1 MNHLNLCKLSALSY
15 AVRGAFVSS
24 RKMPVQLAV
33 AMAALGIAAALPA
46 AEIHTNVVH
55 YATNL
60 LPTQTTVPEPTSGAG
75 TTSLPNGALSELLP
89 NTSWT
94 LESSIADQLPSANG
108 MPDCTDPTKC
118 ASYDGSDT
126 AMLKEIGSPTSG
138 GSKYD
143 ASLSPFYDNSNVGKH
158 TDKTLIVSSLKD
170 VQGFIYA
177 YSNTNGYVNGS
188 SMPSALA
195 CNNTLILDLNNRD
208 GAAHEIRG
216 VTGFNISQVPSVAAA
231 AIARGGATDNQL
243 LMRNSSIVVKEMT
256 GVAGDNRPGWHMAA
270 ASVYDAEENSSGNLT
285 LLDNVKISM
294 DPNKAETDRH
304 FVKIGALY
312 LGLLNKDVSAKHN
325 SLWISESEIEAGSL
339 YSVNRY
345 GGAASYTAENNC
357 VFINNSKLWFNP
369 VSTNSRNS
377 DTGIYAVRNA
387 ETANNNWV
395 EITNNEITVAKGEES
410 TTSLHF
416 AGAIGAVSAKANTL
430 IVRDSN
436 ITSQHN
442 MTFVGGYANSGSAVG
457 NTSQGNS
464 VFIGGTTQKMT
475 ITGDVSS
482 TVYGGS
488 AYASSADQEVSS
500 FNNSVA
506 VTNLQANTMNIYG
519 GRVWTN
525 DTGIDRNMRVE
536 NNDVLLSDLELN
548 VLLAIGGRATGGA
561 VQSNDLYLTNVTVTG
576 AANKLSVL
584 AGGRSDESGQANGN
598 QIFIED
604 SKLSGDVAIYGGY
617 VGKADA
623 ASAATNNRVVIG
635 SNVTATDA
643 SILKLKDV
651 YGGYIEGTGVL
662 TGNSLMTAN
671 RFETENLDGFQHY
684 EFIVSQDQLD
694 QGAFI
699 SVTGANQVTLDMSE
713 QNGSTIGI
721 GLSDGQTLA
730 QGSYTLIDTAS
741 GFKDELGNSILAG
754 TNLDSL
760 KTTLTTTSTPSII
773 RIEYTTYDSED
784 YDLSIGGTDGN
795 DLILNIKGAG
805 DTATGINSE
814 TDALMESS
822 LSTMTTHF
830 AAGDLFVDA
839 VLRSRDG
846 KRDGLFTA
854 ARGGKWSFDTRT
866 RIENNIVSGLLG
878 YGAKLSNDLTMGA
891 FIEMGHGSYDTRT
904 HISGS
909 TKAGGGSHNYGG
921 LGLFGD
927 YAMPSIE
934 GLHFTGYLKVGLLRN
949 EFNSNIAGASVDYD
963 RTGAYWGAHLGTH
976 YDWDLTQ
983 SIRSRVFLSY
993 FYDGQ
998 GDESFDIAGEGD
1010 VGGAHVSYDAIH
1022 AHRVQ
1027 LGSMFEFAV
1036 SDTWRPYLGLT
1047 FEQILAAEAKGTATD
1062 AQGTMDLNSSD
1073 LEGSTGI
1080 LSAGWTYQ
1088 DGNFSTELGLSG
1100 YAGTRN
1106 GVSGQIQANWKF

>member
-1 MNHLNLCKLSALSY
+1 
-15 AVRGAFVSS
+15 
-24 RKMPVQLAV
+24 MPDFTD
-33 AMAALGIAAALPA
+33 ALGTAISSDQSYD
-46 AEIHTNVVH
+46 TD
-55 YATNL
+55 
-60 LPTQTTVPEPTSGAG
+60 TTLNFEGSVGFQ
-75 TTSLPNGALSELLP
+75 LPNDGALSELLP
-89 NTSWT
+89 NTSWS
-94 LESSIADQLPSANG
+94 LEDSIADQMPTVNWT
-108 MPDCTDPTKC
+108 PDCSDPAKC
-118 ASYDGSDT
+118 ATYDGGDKN
-126 AMLKEIGSPTSG
+126 MLVNIDPPMYG
-138 GSKYD
+138 GAGYD
-143 ASLSPFYDNSNVGKH
+143 ASLSPFFDNSNIGKH
-158 TDKTLIVSSLKD
+158 TDKTLVVSSLEG

-177 YSNTNGYVNGS
+177 YSNTNGYMDETA
-188 SMPSALA
+188 MPSGIAS
-195 CNNTLILDLNNRD
+195 NNTLIIDLNNQG
-208 GAAHEIRG
+208 GAALEIRG
-216 VTGFNISQVPSVAAA
+216 VTGFNVGSVPTVAAA
-231 AIARGGATDNQL
+231 AIAKGGAVNNQV
-243 LMRNSSIVVKEMT
+243 LMRNSSIVVKEIPDL
-256 GVAGDNRPGWHMAA
+256 AGENRPGWHMAA
-270 ASVYDAEENSSGNLT
+270 ASVYDVEENSSGNVAVLE
-285 LLDNVKISM
+285 NVTIKM
-294 DPNKAETDRH
+294 DPNKAEKDRY
-304 FVKIGALY
+304 FVKVGALY
-312 LGLLNKDVSAKHN
+312 AATLDEDVTLNQN
-325 SLWISESEIEAGSL
+325 SLWITGSEIDASAL
-339 YSVNRY
+339 YGVSIY
-345 GGAASYTAENNC
+345 GGAASATAENNSAY
-357 VFINNSKLWFNP
+357 INKSKLWLNP
-369 VSTNSRNS
+369 VGTNSRNNEA
-377 DTGIYAVRNA
+377 GIYAVRNA
-387 ETANNNWV
+387 DVANNNVV
-395 EITNNEITVAKGEES
+395 EISDTEITIGAGETDTS
-410 TTSLHF
+410 SLHF
-416 AGAIGAVSAKANTL
+416 AGAFGAVTAKGNTL

-436 ITSQHN
+436 ITSQHK
-442 MTFVGGYANSGSAVG
+442 MTFVGGYANSGSGIG
-457 NTSQGNS
+457 NTAQENS

-475 ITGDVSS
+475 ITGDVDT

-488 AYASSADQEVSS
+488 AYASSADQEVSALR
-500 FNNSVA
+500 NSVA
-506 VTNLQANTMNIYG
+506 VTNLQANAMYVYG
-519 GRVWTN
+519 GRVWAGN
-525 DTGIDRNMRVE
+525 QVIDHNMRVE
-536 NNDVLLSDLELN
+536 DNDVLLSDVELN
-548 VLLAIGGRATGGA
+548 VLQAIGGRATGGI
-561 VQSNDLYLTNVTVTG
+561 VQGNDVFLTNVTVAG
-576 AANKLSVL
+576 AANSLSVL
-584 AGGRSDESGQANGN
+584 AGGRIDKSGQANGN

-604 SKLSGDVAIYGGY
+604 SKLGGDTSIYGGY

-623 ASAATNNRVVIG
+623 TSSATDNRVVIG
-635 SNVTATDA
+635 SNVTATD
-643 SILKLKDV
+643 SSMLKLKDI
-651 YGGYIEGTGVL
+651 YGGVIEGMGAL
-662 TGNSLMTAN
+662 TGNTLMTAS

-684 EFIVSQDQLD
+684 EFIVSQEQLD

-699 SVTGANQVTLDMSE
+699 TVTGANQVTLDLSE

-721 GLSDGQTLA
+721 GLSGGQSLA

-805 DTATGINSE
+805 DSATGINSE

-830 AAGDLFVDA
+830 AADDLFVDS
-839 VLRSRDG
+839 VLRCRDG

-854 ARGGKWSFDTRT
+854 ARGGKWSYDTRT

-904 HISGS
+904 HVAGS

-921 LGLFGD
+921 LGVFGD
-927 YAMPSIE
+927 YAVPTVE

-949 EFNSNIAGASVDYD
+949 EFNSNIVGANVDYD
-963 RTGAYWGAHLGTH
+963 RTGVYWGAHLGTH

-1047 FEQILAAEAKGTATD
+1047 FEQIIAAEAKGTATD

-1088 DGNFSTELGLSG
+1088 DGNFSTELGLNG